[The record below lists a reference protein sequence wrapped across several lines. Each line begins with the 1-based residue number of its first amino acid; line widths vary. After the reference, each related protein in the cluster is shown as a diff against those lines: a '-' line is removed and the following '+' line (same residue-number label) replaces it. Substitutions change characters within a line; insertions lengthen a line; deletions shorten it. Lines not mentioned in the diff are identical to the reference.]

1 MEEHLWAEEALIANI
16 DVHHISIDCFVHE
29 SLELV
34 RLDDLS
40 VLVRLFV
47 ILCELLVRV
56 FAYITIPF
64 FNLGSDLRGVS
75 SLELLTSVLKCRE
88 SVLGDVPTGKWDVLD
103 TTRDNVAIANWE
115 DVSNTITSIDN
126 STSHGREIEVRNVD
140 ATVRSCN
147 LRIQGECGL
156 HTDEKS
162 LHIESLE
169 HDLSH
174 LLSVLWRVHGWL
186 RQDEAMIV
194 WLTPDIL
201 VDRLVPELLN
211 SVPIT
216 DLTCLEQVSQVMG
229 SSLLLSFLT
238 NEVVHLIGREVVLI
252 DTRHLHRYN
261 CVKICKP

>member
-1 MEEHLWAEEALIANI
+1 MEEHLGSEEALVANI
-16 DVHHISIDCFVHE
+16 DVNHISIDCFVHE

-115 DVSNTITSIDN
+115 DVSHTITRVDDGSCHLREVQV
-126 STSHGREIEVRNVD
+126 SHVCRAVWSSDLGVEG
-140 ATVRSCN
+140 
-147 LRIQGECGL
+147 QGGL
-156 HTDEKS
+156 DSNE
-162 LHIESLE
+162 ESLDVE
-169 HDLSH
+169 GLKHDLCH
-174 LLSVLWRVHGWL
+174 LLPVLWSVHWWL
-186 RQDEAMIV
+186 SQDKSMIV
-194 WLTPDIL
+194 RLASKIL
-201 VDRLVPELLN
+201 MDRLVPELLD
-211 SVPIT
+211 SVPVA
-216 DLTCLEQVSQVMG
+216 DLSTLKKVADLVRSGLCKG
-229 SSLLLSFLT
+229 LLSNIIIELWVEKAVFVDATWSLKQRK
-238 NEVVHLIGREVVLI
+238 N
-252 DTRHLHRYN
+252 N
-261 CVKICKP
+261 